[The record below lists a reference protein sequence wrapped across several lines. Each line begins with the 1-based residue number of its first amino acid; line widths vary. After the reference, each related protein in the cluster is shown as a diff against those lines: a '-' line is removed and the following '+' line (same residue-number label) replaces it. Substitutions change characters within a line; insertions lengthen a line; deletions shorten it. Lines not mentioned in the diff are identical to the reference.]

1 MPQLSHDV
9 SALRRAAD
17 RLLELPLVYRT
28 WQAPFASAKLKPFL
42 AHVDLARTRRVLDIG
57 CGPGTNARAFAGRD
71 YVGIDINPEYIRT
84 ASSRHPGRWV
94 VGDVTDET
102 IFPDEQF
109 DCVFANSLMHH
120 LDDQAVRTLLG
131 RMARLTAPG
140 GAVHVLDLVRPANAS
155 AGRVLARL
163 DRGRFAR
170 PIEHWRTLFSE
181 HLRVDHFEPYAFG
194 LPFVPLWQ
202 MVYVVG
208 VPK

>member
-1 MPQLSHDV
+1 MMPAPGV
-9 SALRRAAD
+9 NVVRRAAD
-17 RLLELPLVYRT
+17 RLLELPLVYQT

-42 AHVDLARTRRVLDIG
+42 ARVGPERTGRVLDIG
-57 CGPGTNARAFAGRD
+57 CGPGTNARVFRGAE
-71 YVGIDINPEYIRT
+71 YVGIDINRDYIRL
-84 ASSRHPGRWV
+84 ASSRSSGRFV

-120 LDDQAVRTLLG
+120 LDDESVRNLLS

-140 GAVHVLDLVRPANAS
+140 GKVHVLDLVLPSHAS
-155 AGRVLARL
+155 PGRLLARL

-170 PIEHWRTLFSE
+170 PVEHWRTLFTE
-181 HLRVDHFEPYAFG
+181 HLRAEHFQPYAFG
-194 LPFVPLWQ
+194 LPFLPLWE
-202 MVYVVG
+202 MVYFVG

>member
-1 MPQLSHDV
+1 MMPAPGV
-9 SALRRAAD
+9 NVVRRAAD
-17 RLLELPLVYRT
+17 RLLELPLVYQT

-42 AHVDLARTRRVLDIG
+42 ARVGPERTGRVLDIG
-57 CGPGTNARAFAGRD
+57 CGPGTNARVFTGAE
-71 YVGIDINPEYIRT
+71 YVGIDINPDYIRL
-84 ASSRHPGRWV
+84 ASSRFPGRFV

-120 LDDQAVRTLLG
+120 LDDESVRNLLA

-140 GAVHVLDLVRPANAS
+140 GKVHVLDLVLPPNAS
-155 AGRVLARL
+155 AGRLLARM

-170 PIEHWRTLFSE
+170 PVGHWRTVLTE
-181 HLRVDHFEPYAFG
+181 HLREEHFQPYSFG
-194 LPFVPLWQ
+194 LPFLSLWD
-202 MVYVVG
+202 MIYFVG